1 MMRESRTGFG
11 YDAHRFGG
19 DGPVMLA
26 GVSIDHAVGVLGTS
40 DGDVATHAVCDAL
53 LGAVAAGDLGTFFP
67 SSDAKWEGADSLQ
80 LLRSCT
86 AIVADAGYA
95 IGSMDL
101 TIVVQSVRVAPHR
114 EQMRSRLA
122 DAMEIGVDMVSVKAT
137 TTDGL
142 GWIGTDAGL
151 AAQAVATV
159 YR

>member
-1 MMRESRTGFG
+1 MTDVRTGFG

-26 GVSIDHAVGVLGTS
+26 GVGIEHPVGVLGTS

-67 SSDAKWEGADSLQ
+67 SSDPKWEDIDSLR
-80 LLRSCT
+80 LLESC
-86 AIVADAGYA
+86 VAKVVGAGYA
-95 IGSMDL
+95 IGSIDL

-114 EQMRSRLA
+114 DKMRSRLA
-122 DAMEIGVDMVSVKAT
+122 DVMQIPVETVSVKAT

-142 GWIGTDAGL
+142 GWIGTDVGL
-151 AAQAVATV
+151 AAHAVATV

>member
-1 MMRESRTGFG
+1 MMREIRTGFG

-19 DGPVMLA
+19 DGPLTLA
-26 GVSIDHAVGVLGTS
+26 GVSIAHAVGVLGTS

-67 SSDAKWEGADSLQ
+67 SSDAQWKGVDSLQ
-80 LLRSCT
+80 LLKSCT
-86 AIVADAGYA
+86 AVVTDTDYA
-95 IGSMDL
+95 IGSIDL

-122 DAMEIGVDMVSVKAT
+122 DAMDIDVDIVSVKAT

-151 AAQAVATV
+151 AAHAVATV